1 MSSSPSQSS
10 IQTLINAC
18 VTGAN
23 YPATKMNPVLTFSN
37 QNFNI
42 TNIDPT
48 LTDDYSGGYINL
60 KSFWFNTSSQ
70 RVFIC
75 VDDTVGGAVWIDIT
89 PNPVNPDAASIID
102 ITRADLSN
110 EIINGTVD
118 PKAIYRITD
127 AESGTSVMRVY
138 GITTSTIDTNAFK
151 EGDWDGF
158 NFVAGEVGT
167 YDLGTDT
174 FASVINTNAAFLI
187 NTTVADLQISISN
200 GTVIPKAQYRITDA
214 EGSLSVIRVYGIT
227 TLTIDTNAFKE
238 GEYDGSVF
246 TAGEIGLYDLG
257 TDTFISIA
265 NPNAATVI
273 NTTQLDL
280 SNDISNNDIIP
291 KAQYRI
297 TDAIGST
304 AVVRVYGISS
314 GVIDTNAFKEGSWDG
329 ANFVAGEIGLYDLGG
344 DVFTSQAP
352 NLQQVLDTG
361 NTANGY
367 TLNISGA
374 PNNNISITDVSYT
387 GTGNVGFGDSALNSN
402 SANNNIG
409 IGFAALQGNS
419 GATSIALGYLSGSG
433 NEGIELIAL
442 GTQSARDNEGDRN
455 IAIGYAA
462 GKENLQND
470 NIFIGYEA
478 GINNEGFNNTAI
490 GYQAC
495 KLNEGNFAI
504 AIGDSAAESNTGD
517 FVLVFGN
524 KSRLNAQSNRFII
537 DNDYL
542 PSFANHAAAAA
553 AITVPLGAIAGNTY
567 LYHNQATDSIGAVR
581 L

>member
-174 FASVINTNAAFLI
+174 FAS
-187 NTTVADLQISISN
+187 
-200 GTVIPKAQYRITDA
+200 
-214 EGSLSVIRVYGIT
+214 
-227 TLTIDTNAFKE
+227 
-238 GEYDGSVF
+238 
-246 TAGEIGLYDLG
+246 
-257 TDTFISIA
+257 
-265 NPNAATVI
+265 
-273 NTTQLDL
+273 
-280 SNDISNNDIIP
+280 
-291 KAQYRI
+291 
-297 TDAIGST
+297 
-304 AVVRVYGISS
+304 
-314 GVIDTNAFKEGSWDG
+314 
-329 ANFVAGEIGLYDLGG
+329 
-344 DVFTSQAP
+344 QAP

-367 TLNISGA
+367 TLNISGT
-374 PNNNISITDVSYT
+374 PDNNVSITNGVYT
-387 GTGNVGFGDSALNSN
+387 GNTNVAIGQLALSGSSQNSNVGIGYFAL
-402 SANNNIG
+402 SANTAANNVGIGRLSAVSNTGSNVVGVGNTSLENNTGTAVIG
-409 IGFAALQGNS
+409 IGFGAGKDNS
-419 GATSIALGYLSGSG
+419 GQKLISIGS
-433 NEGIELIAL
+433 
-442 GTQSARDNEGDRN
+442 SAGRN
-455 IAIGYAA
+455 
-462 GKENLQND
+462 NTQND
-470 NIFIGYEA
+470 NIFIGENA
-478 GINNEGFNNTAI
+478 GRTNTGPNNIAI
-490 GYQAC
+490 GLDAC
-495 KLNEGNFAI
+495 KSNSGSFVI

-517 FVLVFGN
+517 LVIALGN
-524 KSRLNAQSNRFII
+524 KSISNAQSNRFII

-542 PSFANHAAAAA
+542 PTFADHAAAAL